1 MSMEALLDLR
11 HLELPHQLDGLS
23 VGLLLHEDA
32 AKDAEQGLTPQ
43 RGRGGDLVP
52 RGRDTQPDRRLAELV
67 PQLHQELLC
76 LRVLSRDIDPVV
88 ELELSLLPV
97 LRAQATEEGH
107 IPLRQ
112 ERRVD
117 ELGLAIEHAHVA
129 VQPPARAVHGDLRV
143 LVLLSGVHRAGVEG
157 RFLRRGRLVT
167 LVVGL
172 VAVGQVVRIRGAE
185 DGDQQALVLDLAIR
199 GLELLQP
206 LRAFHAGTDLRSL
219 EGGSGR
225 LLGGLIG
232 CSLFFIHLCFLLLL
246 LLFLLAIHST
256 FALLAL
262 LGLALGA
269 LLLPLALFGVAPAP
283 LLGVHALRGGGAQQ
297 AGALHVDQELVLD
310 SRQVHHA
317 EEVEVEVIRPSLCL
331 LLASLA
337 VHLLELR
344 ECPQTRDHVGPAA
357 EGPHGSFHL
366 VTHLAAGGE
375 GRSAGGDGDDG
386 RGHLRDAEQGP
397 EDHGTAQERLQREPS
412 EHPADGQHRGRGA
425 ILDGVQHDQ
434 LGHRGLDSGDRG
446 RVWGGRQ
453 ELAGVAA
460 QRDRLEGSVG
470 QVAALHLGRRAP
482 RHGGELLA
490 AVQAVDL
497 ALAHAACAALALHGV
512 GLADPDGIQE
522 GHASLGVVRHLPVQA
537 RVDDDAH
544 VVDRHGTLGDVRCQ
558 DHLDLTRFRRLE
570 NLLLLILRHRGVQ
583 LDHPQL

>member
-1 MSMEALLDLR
+1 MSMEALLDLW

-52 RGRDTQPDRRLAELV
+52 GGRDTQPDRRLAELV
-67 PQLHQELLC
+67 PQLHQELLR

-88 ELELSLLPV
+88 ELELPLLTV
-97 LRAQATEEGH
+97 LRAQAAEEGN

-143 LVLLSGVHRAGVEG
+143 LVLLGGVHRAGVEG
-157 RFLRRGRLVT
+157 RFLRRGRLVI

-185 DGDQQALVLDLAIR
+185 DGDQQALVLDLAVR

-206 LRAFHAGTDLRSL
+206 LRAVHACADLAAL
-219 EGGSGR
+219 EGGAGR
-225 LLGGLIG
+225 LLGGLQG
-232 CSLFFIHLCFLLLL
+232 LSLFFIHLCFLLLL
-246 LLFLLAIHST
+246 LLFLLALLST
-256 FALLAL
+256 FALLALFAFRALFAL

-269 LLLPLALFGVAPAP
+269 LLLPLALFSVAPAP

-297 AGALHVDQELVLD
+297 ARTLHVDQELVLD
-310 SRQVHHA
+310 ARQVHHA
-317 EEVEVEVIRPSLCL
+317 EIVEVEVIRPCLCL

-337 VHLLELR
+337 VDLLELR
-344 ECPQTRDHVGPAA
+344 ERSQTRDDVGPAA
-357 EGPHGSFHL
+357 ERPHGSFHL
-366 VTHLAAGGE
+366 VTHVAARGE
-375 GRSAGGDGDDG
+375 GRATRGDGDDG

-412 EHPADGQHRGRGA
+412 EHPADGQHRGWGA
-425 ILDGVQHDQ
+425 VLDGVQHDQ

-446 RVWGGRQ
+446 RVRGGRQ

-460 QRDRLEGSVG
+460 
-470 QVAALHLGRRAP
+470 
-482 RHGGELLA
+482 
-490 AVQAVDL
+490 
-497 ALAHAACAALALHGV
+497 
-512 GLADPDGIQE
+512 
-522 GHASLGVVRHLPVQA
+522 
-537 RVDDDAH
+537 
-544 VVDRHGTLGDVRCQ
+544 
-558 DHLDLTRFRRLE
+558 
-570 NLLLLILRHRGVQ
+570 
-583 LDHPQL
+583 